1 MIAQLAR
8 WIWRL
13 LLAGWWWAALVEAQR
28 WACLMRDFPLKT
40 EETEKVTKG
49 P

>member
-1 MIAQLAR
+1 VIAELAR

-28 WACLMRDFPLKT
+28 WACLMRDFPV
-40 EETEKVTKG
+40 ENRGNRESF
-49 P
+49 